1 LLETRPYMRARQGL
15 ANTLGQLGRK
25 EEAASHY
32 RELLRLNPSDNQGIR
47 YSLLNLLLAM
57 NDEAAARALLKEY
70 EEDGMAEWLYTRALL
85 LFRTE
90 GASRAAENALREAL
104 NMNSHVPAYLTGR
117 KRVPSHLPPYIT
129 WGGDD
134 EAAAYVAGYLAYWR
148 RTPGAIDWLQ
158 AHLSPVPAT
167 RSSSRSGKRR
177 REKRR

>member
-1 LLETRPYMRARQGL
+1 MRARQGL

-90 GASRAAENALREAL
+90 GAGRAAENA
-104 NMNSHVPAYLTGR
+104 GR
-117 KRVPSHLPPYIT
+117 R
-129 WGGDD
+129 
-134 EAAAYVAGYLAYWR
+134 
-148 RTPGAIDWLQ
+148 
-158 AHLSPVPAT
+158 
-167 RSSSRSGKRR
+167 
-177 REKRR
+177 